1 MLYHFLLY
9 LSTLYQVPHPLQMLH
24 LEICLQKL
32 AEIKQAGSLFKH
44 LTGQQDMN
52 LRRETL
58 GLVRLKVLIF
68 LETLVE
74 FLKIKWEVF

>member
-1 MLYHFLLY
+1 MC
-9 LSTLYQVPHPLQMLH
+9 Q
-24 LEICLQKL
+24 QKL

-74 FLKIKWEVF
+74 FLKIKWDVF

>member
-1 MLYHFLLY
+1 MC
-9 LSTLYQVPHPLQMLH
+9 Q
-24 LEICLQKL
+24 QKL
-32 AEIKQAGSLFKH
+32 AEIKQAGSLIKH

-74 FLKIKWEVF
+74 FLKIKWDVF

>member
-1 MLYHFLLY
+1 MLFAYTRLRVLA
-9 LSTLYQVPHPLQMLH
+9 LQTLRQDMCQ
-24 LEICLQKL
+24 QKL

-44 LTGQQDMN
+44 LTGLQDMN

-74 FLKIKWEVF
+74 FLKIKWDVF